1 MITVIIPLIIF
12 LLVIIYQTPPRSGTC
27 DLCSTE
33 HQFHLRI
40 LDDDE
45 AAAERKLVI
54 IYQARV
60 VDV

>member
-12 LLVIIYQTPPRSGTC
+12 LLVIIYQTPPRFGTC

-45 AAAERKLVI
+45 AAERKLVI